1 MLLFNIAQNEGLV
14 NGSRGVISGFQQM
27 NFSTFTSGRFARG
40 SERPMLEKYFE
51 LRQKDGR
58 VRIPFVRFTDHAIP
72 IPILPVAWKTE
83 IPFYYSSVLDT
94 VGLSRIQIPL
104 GLAWATTVH
113 KSQGMTLDYVAVDVG
128 HSFAP
133 GQAYV
138 GLSRC
143 KSPHGMQILGGGG
156 NLEKAF
162 LVDEGVLEFSKQLE
176 ERLAREKV
184 NGEGESAVGEEG
196 GLGQKSERVKYEEGD
211 ESDDFGYDTDDWELV
226 PGRSK

>member
-1 MLLFNIAQNEGLV
+1 MLLFNIAQNECLV

-27 NFSTFTSGRFARG
+27 NFTTFTSGRFARD
-40 SERPMLEKYFE
+40 SERPMLKKFFE
-51 LRQKDGR
+51 LKQQDGR
-58 VRIPFVRFTDHAIP
+58 VRIPLVRFTTHTYP

-83 IPFYYSSVLDT
+83 IPHYYSSTSDV
-94 VGLSRIQIPL
+94 VELSRTQIPL
-104 GLAWATTVH
+104 ALAWATTVH
-113 KSQGMTLDYVAVDVG
+113 KSQGMTLDYVSVDIG

-143 KSPHGMQILGGGG
+143 KSPDGMQILSGRK

-176 ERLAREKV
+176 EQLAREKE
-184 NGEGESAVGEEG
+184 NGGEESAVEEEG
-196 GLGQKSERVKYEEGD
+196 GLGQKSECVKYEEEEEEEEEED
-211 ESDDFGYDTDDWELV
+211 ESDEFEDDTDY
-226 PGRSK
+226 S